1 MRLAAF
7 TDYGLR
13 VLMRLAGSPDELMTT
28 AGIAEQF
35 QIPYNNLTKVV
46 QDLACGGFITTQRG
60 IGGGIR
66 LARPAD
72 AMTLGQVV
80 RFLEQH
86 YAITECFRA
95 DGGACLLT
103 PRCRLKSRLADAR
116 ETFLAELDKTSVAAC
131 AFPGSGPG
139 KSSSG
144 AEREKRGRHFA
155 KDRQA
160 AENIPQRSLRSAVRK
175 PRPRKDL
182 KGA

>member
-13 VLMRLAGSPDELMTT
+13 VLMRLAGAPDELMTT
-28 AGIAEQF
+28 SDIARQF
-35 QIPYNNLTKVV
+35 HIPYNHLTKVV
-46 QDLACGGFITTQRG
+46 HDLARGGFITTQRG

-72 AMTLGQVV
+72 AITLGQVV
-80 RFLEQH
+80 RFLEQR

-103 PRCRLKSRLADAR
+103 PRCRLRSRLAAAR
-116 ETFLAELDKTSVAAC
+116 EVFLEELDKTSVAAC
-131 AFPGSGPG
+131 AFPGPEADR
-139 KSSSG
+139 SSSTG
-144 AEREKRGRHFA
+144 AAKKRVAHSA

-160 AENIPQRSLRSAVRK
+160 AKGIPQHSLRPAARK
-175 PRPRKDL
+175 RRL
-182 KGA
+182 R